1 LIISL
6 IKPQNF
12 DWAVFGQ
19 IEKVKSGFGKSL
31 QDIDEEANYFSPE
44 RVRYMKKM
52 SRWAAFWA
60 VLTFLGHLLLWP
72 LPMYGAK
79 MTFSK
84 SVSTRELQSLVLR
97 HR

>member
-12 DWAVFGQ
+12 DWAVFGT
-19 IEKVKSGFGKSL
+19 IEKVETEGGRSL
-31 QDIDEEANYFSPE
+31 HEIDEEANYFSPE

-60 VLTFLGHLLLWP
+60 ILTFLGHFLLWP
-72 LPMYGAK
+72 FPMYGAK

-84 SVSTRELQSLVLR
+84 SVSAKELLFLLLHQG
-97 HR
+97 